1 MFKKVLIA
9 NRGEVATRVIRACK
23 ELGIKTVAIYSE
35 ADVNS
40 LHVKKADEAYLI
52 HGDPIKAYLNYFKIV
67 DIAKRVGAEAIHP
80 GYGFLSERADFAR
93 YARKSGIEFIG
104 PSVEHLRIFGDKLK
118 AKKLMKELGVPV
130 AEGSEEPIS
139 NVEEAK
145 ETAKR
150 IGYPVI
156 IKAAHGGGGRGLRVV
171 RNERELESQ
180 FQIAVKEAESA
191 FGKGEVFIEKFIEN
205 PRHIEIQIIA
215 DKHGNVVHLG
225 ERDCSLQRRHQKVL
239 EIAPSPVLTRR
250 QREKLGRICV
260 EAARKIGY
268 YGVGTWEFLMDKYG
282 NFYFMEVNPRLQV
295 EHTVTEEIT
304 GIDIVQEQIRIAAGM
319 GLSFSQ
325 RNVYVNGFAFQFRI
339 NAEDPKKDFAPVPG
353 TITAYYSPGGIGVRI
368 DGVVYKGYAIPPY
381 YDSMVAKLIVWGR
394 NWDETIRRAR
404 RALNEFVIRGV
415 PTTIPFFKK
424 ILNDPEFVKA
434 QFDTSFIDRK
444 IKEFTFIEETD
455 PEVLAL
461 AISAAIAA
469 HHGL

>member
-1 MFKKVLIA
+1 MFRKVLIA
-9 NRGEVATRVIRACK
+9 NRGEVATRIIRACK

-67 DIAKRVGAEAIHP
+67 DIAKRVGADAIHP

-93 YARKSGIEFIG
+93 YARKNGIEFIG
-104 PSVEHLRIFGDKLK
+104 CSVEHLEIFGDKLK

-130 AEGSEEPIS
+130 AEGSDSPVSE
-139 NVEEAK
+139 VKEAK
-145 ETAKR
+145 EIARK
-150 IGYPVI
+150 IGYPVM
-156 IKAAHGGGGRGLRVV
+156 IKAAHGGGGRGLRVA

-180 FQIAVKEAESA
+180 FQIAVTEAEAA

-205 PRHIEIQIIA
+205 PRHIEIQIVA

-250 QREKLGRICV
+250 QREKLGRVCV
-260 EAARKIGY
+260 EAAKKIGY

-295 EHTVTEEIT
+295 EHTITEEVT

-325 RNVYVNGFAFQFRI
+325 RNVYINGFAFQFRI
-339 NAEDPKKDFAPVPG
+339 NAEDPKRDFTPVPG

-368 DGVVYKGYAIPPY
+368 DGVVYKGYTIY
-381 YDSMVAKLIVWGR
+381 GQSIFGR
-394 NWDETIRRAR
+394 PQ
-404 RALNEFVIRGV
+404 VY
-415 PTTIPFFKK
+415 
-424 ILNDPEFVKA
+424 
-434 QFDTSFIDRK
+434 
-444 IKEFTFIEETD
+444 IKSLVFLEIY
-455 PEVLAL
+455 
-461 AISAAIAA
+461 
-469 HHGL
+469 

>member
-9 NRGEVATRVIRACK
+9 NRSEVATRVIRACK

-52 HGDPIKAYLNYFKIV
+52 HGDPLRAYLNYYKIV
-67 DIAKRVGAEAIHP
+67 DIAKRAGADAIHP
-80 GYGFLSERADFAR
+80 GYGFLSERADFAE
-93 YARKSGIEFIG
+93 YARKHGIEFIG
-104 PSVEHLRIFGDKLK
+104 PDVKHLKMFGNKIE
-118 AKKLMKELGVPV
+118 AKKVMKELGVPV
-130 AEGSEEPIS
+130 AEGSEDPIS
-139 NVEEAK
+139 DLSEAK
-145 ETAKR
+145 EIAKK
-150 IGYPVI
+150 IGYPVM
-156 IKAAHGGGGRGLRVV
+156 IKAAHGGGGRGLRIA
-171 RNERELESQ
+171 RNDKELETQ
-180 FQIAVKEAESA
+180 FEIAVKEAEAA
-191 FGKGEVFIEKFIEN
+191 FGKGEVFIEKYIEN
-205 PRHIEIQIIA
+205 PRHIEIQIVA

-250 QREKLGRICV
+250 QREKLGKICV
-260 EAARKIGY
+260 EAAKAIGY

-295 EHTVTEEIT
+295 EHTITEEVT

-319 GLSFSQ
+319 NLSFSQ
-325 RNVYVNGFAFQFRI
+325 KNVQLHGFAMQFRI
-339 NAEDPKKDFAPVPG
+339 NAEDPTRDFVPSPG

-368 DGVVYKGYAIPPY
+368 DGVVYKGYTIPPY

-394 NWDETIRRAR
+394 SWDEVIRRSR

-424 ILNDPEFVKA
+424 ILNDPEFVNGR
-434 QFDTSFIDRK
+434 FDTSFIDRK
-444 IKEFTFIEETD
+444 IKEFTFIKEPD

>member
-1 MFKKVLIA
+1 MFKKILIA

-52 HGDPIKAYLNYFKIV
+52 HGDPIKAYLNYYKIV
-67 DIAKRVGAEAIHP
+67 DIAKRAGAEAIHP
-80 GYGFLSERADFAR
+80 GYGFLSERADFAE
-93 YARKSGIEFIG
+93 YTRKHGIEFIG
-104 PSVEHLRIFGDKLK
+104 PSVEHLKIFGSKIESK
-118 AKKLMKELGVPV
+118 RLMKELGVPV
-130 AEGSEEPIS
+130 AEGSDKPIADI
-139 NVEEAK
+139 EEAK
-145 ETAKR
+145 EVAKK
-150 IGYPVI
+150 IGYPVM
-156 IKAAHGGGGRGLRVV
+156 IKAAHGGGGRGLRVA
-171 RNERELESQ
+171 RNEKELVSQ
-180 FQIAVKEAESA
+180 FQLAVKEAEAA

-205 PRHIEIQIIA
+205 PRHIEIQIVA

-250 QREKLGRICV
+250 QREKLGKICV
-260 EAARKIGY
+260 EAARAIGY

-295 EHTVTEEIT
+295 EHTITEEIT

-325 RNVYVNGFAFQFRI
+325 KNVQINGFAFQFRI
-339 NAEDPKKDFAPVPG
+339 NAEDPTKDFVPVPG

-368 DGVVYKGYAIPPY
+368 DGVVYKGYTIPPY

-394 NWDETIRRAR
+394 NWDETIRRSR
-404 RALNEFVIRGV
+404 RALGEFVIRGV

-424 ILNDPEFVKA
+424 ILNDPEFVKG

-444 IKEFTFIEETD
+444 IKEFTFIQETD